1 MVKLHKLNGTE
12 IVINAE
18 LIESLESGG
27 GQETVVALATG
38 NRYLVTETPDEVT
51 QKVLEYRAKVNA
63 GPKGV
68 NPIQGYKREQS

>member
-63 GPKGV
+63 GPKVV